1 MSLNFLNSAALTNRN
16 MIKNYDFF
24 KENAANFLDDFFNRK
39 QVIEFLEM

>member
-1 MSLNFLNSAALTNRN
+1 